1 MNDEVVAVAKPMTR
15 KEAVGKIKKANE
27 LLESMRPA
35 STYDLEVYPENFFLT
50 FSTVVLGVTF
60 GVAGIASTLAYF
72 LEGNVLSALT
82 SLGVAVLSGTAVGG
96 TLSIQVGNSY
106 VGDPKQ
112 KIRGLLKFVFATKK
126 QRAWFAKYQN
136 HLASKEKANEAY
148 NLLVDRLRGELEQKH
163 VFEIANNPEDPEVD
177 KIFFF
182 DEENK
187 KIEYIS
193 KKTYLAN
200 MQKELNSNPSKMSEK
215 IVARLLDNRDLID

>member
-15 KEAVGKIKKANE
+15 KEAVGKIKKANQ
-27 LLESMRPA
+27 LLDSMRPA
-35 STYDLEVYPENFFLT
+35 STYDMEAYPESVFLT
-50 FSTVVLGVTF
+50 VSAFGLGIIF
-60 GVAGIASTLAYF
+60 GLFGIANTLVYF
-72 LEGNVLSALT
+72 LEGNALSALT
-82 SLGVAVLSGTAVGG
+82 SLGVTVLSSIVAGG
-96 TLSIQVGNSY
+96 VASIQMGNSY

-112 KIRGLLKFVFATKK
+112 KIRGLLKFVLATKK
-126 QRAWFAKYQN
+126 QRAWFAKHQN
-136 HLASKEKANEAY
+136 HLTSKEKVNEAY

-163 VFEIANNPEDPEVD
+163 VFEIANNLEDPEVD

-193 KKTYLAN
+193 KETHLAN
-200 MQKELNSNPSKMSEK
+200 KQRELNSNPSKMSEK